1 VDLDGFMRKIK
12 VQIKKPKTRL
22 SSRYLG
28 YQACEVKM
36 AGYWPG
42 SFFCVFTDR
51 DGVATQ
57 NLERGKY
64 PNILTKQAWSIKD
77 LF

>member
-1 VDLDGFMRKIK
+1 
-12 VQIKKPKTRL
+12 
-22 SSRYLG
+22 
-28 YQACEVKM
+28 M

-64 PNILTKQAWSIKD
+64 PTILTKQAWSIKD
-77 LF
+77 LFYGKKTKNYFLARDST